1 MGVFQMTDE
10 CGCHGDGANEAVI
23 WGVEQADGRESL
35 TRTHTQRNDTEMR
48 SLNITLFLLHRHTR
62 ER

>member
-1 MGVFQMTDE
+1 MTDE

-35 TRTHTQRNDTEMR
+35 TRTHTHTQRNDTEMR